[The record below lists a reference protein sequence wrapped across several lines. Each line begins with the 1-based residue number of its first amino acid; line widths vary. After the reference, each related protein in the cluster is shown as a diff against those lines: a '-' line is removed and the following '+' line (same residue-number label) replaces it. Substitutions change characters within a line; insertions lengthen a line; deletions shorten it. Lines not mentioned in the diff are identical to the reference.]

1 MMYHA
6 LMAFQRPRINIAIW
20 VNMLV
25 RAGLRRASTEE
36 VSGQLDAE
44 LQQGVTREDLK
55 DMELR
60 LMVFLII
67 LVGIATGIIVAVKL
81 WL

>member
-1 MMYHA
+1 MYDA
-6 LMAFQRPRINIAIW
+6 LMVFHRPRINIAIW

-25 RAGLRRASTEE
+25 RAGLRRASAEE

>member
-6 LMAFQRPRINIAIW
+6 LMAFHRPRINIAIW

-25 RAGLRRASTEE
+25 RAGLPRASAEE

-67 LVGIATGIIVAVKL
+67 LVGIATGIIVAVN
-81 WL
+81 

>member
-1 MMYHA
+1 MMYHV
-6 LMAFQRPRINIAIW
+6 LMVFHRPRIDIAIW

-25 RAGLRRASTEE
+25 RAGLPRGFAEE